1 MTLDLAYSD
10 NHAKETGKKMI
21 LSLRFSWTHVGAPDI
36 SKKEILYQ
44 PFTHISG

>member
-1 MTLDLAYSD
+1 MILDLSENRPILTHD
-10 NHAKETGKKMI
+10 NIRETD
-21 LSLRFSWTHVGAPDI
+21 VGAPDI